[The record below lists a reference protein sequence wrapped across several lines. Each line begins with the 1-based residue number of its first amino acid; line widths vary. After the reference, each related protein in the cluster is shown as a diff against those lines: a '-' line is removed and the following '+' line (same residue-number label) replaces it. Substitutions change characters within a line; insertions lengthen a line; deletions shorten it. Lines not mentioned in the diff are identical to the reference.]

1 MQENTHPA
9 AKVIDVRAIR
19 FMVLMT
25 WGRVGSNLVMNI
37 IAQHG
42 PSKLANESFNSIKG
56 TEEQL
61 AWYRDFYEFASERP
75 TKPLIGSKQNVLA
88 LSDPEG
94 MKRRFME
101 DGIRVI
107 RMRRD
112 NLVKATISQI
122 RAEQYAAKT
131 REETGTAL
139 WAVHKG
145 RTGLGPSTID
155 VKLMLQRIEIMK
167 RAQDALSVFSGMSAL
182 DLEYEEING
191 ALPDVIERVR
201 GFLNL
206 DAKRPVKVNFEKA
219 TSDDLSEAVVNFDE
233 VKRSLA
239 GTRYAEQI

>member
-1 MQENTHPA
+1 MKENTCPA
-9 AKVIDVRAIR
+9 AQGANVEPIR
-19 FMVLMT
+19 FIVLMT

-42 PSKLANESFNSIKG
+42 PSKLANETFNSIKSV
-56 TEEQL
+56 EEQL
-61 AWYRDFYEFASERP
+61 SWYRDFYELASGRP

-88 LSDPEG
+88 LSDPEV
-94 MKRRFME
+94 MRQRFLD

-131 REETGTAL
+131 KEETGKAL

-145 RTGLGPSTID
+145 QTGLGPSTID
-155 VKLMLQRIEIMK
+155 VNLMLRRIEIMK
-167 RAQDALSVFSGMSAL
+167 RAQDALSSFSSMGAL

-191 ALPDVIERVR
+191 SLDGVIERVR
-201 GFLNL
+201 GFLKL

-219 TSDDLSEAVVNFDE
+219 TSDNLAEAVVNFDE

-239 GTRYAEQI
+239 GTQYAEQI